1 MAETI
6 LTHAAK
12 TVLAT
17 DPLRAKYDQTMK
29 QLLAE
34 KPILA
39 LIIKYTVSEC
49 MDMSVPEIVS
59 CIEGTK
65 VESELIEPGLSNSPV
80 IRGLKEEDYSLY
92 ESLIKYDIRTYIVF
106 DPKKYP
112 DKQKYEL
119 RIFINVEAQND
130 DHPGYDISTRGIF
143 YACRQISAQC
153 GTVFQNAGNANDG
166 SYQNINKVYSIWICT
181 SSADKL
187 ANTVEIIRPERKMYH
202 DIISNESLL
211 ADLDFK
217 DRCDILEVVIIR
229 LSRKHDYE
237 GVKSNLIK
245 ALTDLVNSK
254 MSPLEKC
261 SNLDAYGIPMTKE
274 IERKVEQVSG
284 FSIAIEKE
292 EYAKGISQGITQGI
306 TQGVIQGTAKG
317 KEEERS
323 LLTKAF
329 AELKAGKT
337 ADSLIAEGYEKE
349 TVETALAFLRG

>member
-1 MAETI
+1 
-6 LTHAAK
+6 
-12 TVLAT
+12 
-17 DPLRAKYDQTMK
+17 
-29 QLLAE
+29 
-34 KPILA
+34 
-39 LIIKYTVSEC
+39 
-49 MDMSVPEIVS
+49 
-59 CIEGTK
+59 
-65 VESELIEPGLSNSPV
+65 
-80 IRGLKEEDYSLY
+80 
-92 ESLIKYDIRTYIVF
+92 
-106 DPKKYP
+106 
-112 DKQKYEL
+112 
-119 RIFINVEAQND
+119 
-130 DHPGYDISTRGIF
+130 
-143 YACRQISAQC
+143 
-153 GTVFQNAGNANDG
+153 
-166 SYQNINKVYSIWICT
+166 
-181 SSADKL
+181 
-187 ANTVEIIRPERKMYH
+187 MYH

-284 FSIAIEKE
+284 FSTAIGKE
-292 EYAKGISQGITQGI
+292 EYAKGITQGI

-317 KEEERS
+317 KEERS

-337 ADSLIAEGYEKE
+337 VDSLIAEGYEKE

>member
-1 MAETI
+1 M
-6 LTHAAK
+6 
-12 TVLAT
+12 
-17 DPLRAKYDQTMK
+17 
-29 QLLAE
+29 
-34 KPILA
+34 
-39 LIIKYTVSEC
+39 
-49 MDMSVPEIVS
+49 
-59 CIEGTK
+59 
-65 VESELIEPGLSNSPV
+65 
-80 IRGLKEEDYSLY
+80 
-92 ESLIKYDIRTYIVF
+92 
-106 DPKKYP
+106 
-112 DKQKYEL
+112 
-119 RIFINVEAQND
+119 
-130 DHPGYDISTRGIF
+130 F

-187 ANTVEIIRPERKMYH
+187 ANTVEIIKPERKMYY

-229 LSRKHDYE
+229 LSRKRDYE

-261 SNLDAYGIPMTKE
+261 SNLDTYGIPMTKE

-284 FSIAIEKE
+284 FSTAIGKE
-292 EYAKGISQGITQGI
+292 EYAKGITQG
-306 TQGVIQGTAKG
+306 TNKG

-349 TVETALAFLRG
+349 TVETALVFLRG

>member
-80 IRGLKEEDYSLY
+80 IKGLKEEDYSLY

-112 DKQKYEL
+112 NKQKYEL

-130 DHPGYDISTRGIF
+130 DHPGYDISTRGMF

-187 ANTVEIIRPERKMYH
+187 ANTVEIIKPERKMYY

-261 SNLDAYGIPMTKE
+261 SNLDTYGIPMTKE

-284 FSIAIEKE
+284 FSTAIGKE
-292 EYAKGISQGITQGI
+292 EYAKGITQG
-306 TQGVIQGTAKG
+306 TNKG

-329 AELKAGKT
+329 AELKAGRT

-349 TVETALAFLRG
+349 TVETALVFLRG

>member
-1 MAETI
+1 
-6 LTHAAK
+6 
-12 TVLAT
+12 
-17 DPLRAKYDQTMK
+17 
-29 QLLAE
+29 
-34 KPILA
+34 
-39 LIIKYTVSEC
+39 
-49 MDMSVPEIVS
+49 
-59 CIEGTK
+59 
-65 VESELIEPGLSNSPV
+65 
-80 IRGLKEEDYSLY
+80 
-92 ESLIKYDIRTYIVF
+92 
-106 DPKKYP
+106 
-112 DKQKYEL
+112 
-119 RIFINVEAQND
+119 
-130 DHPGYDISTRGIF
+130 
-143 YACRQISAQC
+143 
-153 GTVFQNAGNANDG
+153 
-166 SYQNINKVYSIWICT
+166 
-181 SSADKL
+181 
-187 ANTVEIIRPERKMYH
+187 MYH

-284 FSIAIEKE
+284 FSTAIGKE
-292 EYAKGISQGITQGI
+292 EYAKGITQG
-306 TQGVIQGTAKG
+306 TNKG

-329 AELKAGKT
+329 AELKAGRT

-349 TVETALAFLRG
+349 TVETALVFLRG